1 MLACSHATIFPH
13 TQTHETCVLKHGE
26 AVEAGVISDRTCFII
41 TSYYF
46 RDPFHRGSDELSVLS
61 LISGS
66 SDVEDEFPD

>member
-26 AVEAGVISDRTCFII
+26 AVEAGVVSDLFHNLF
-41 TSYYF
+41 YF
-46 RDPFHRGSDELSVLS
+46 RDPLHRGSDELFVLS
-61 LISGS
+61 LICGS